1 MKLFGRER
9 VHRVADVD
17 ACLQLCIQDLVF
29 PPEGRKMKIS
39 SKILVVAAVTIAMFM
54 IAGCPTQTTVDKIQQ
69 DPHHFYNKEVALRGN
84 VTESYGALGTGV
96 YQLDDGTGKIWIL
109 SENYGVPS
117 KGAHVTVTGDVVETI
132 SFAGKS
138 FSTALKQT
146 RHRD

>member
-1 MKLFGRER
+1 
-9 VHRVADVD
+9 
-17 ACLQLCIQDLVF
+17 
-29 PPEGRKMKIS
+29 MKIS
-39 SKILVVAAVTIAMFM
+39 SKLLVVAALTVVMVM

-117 KGAHVTVTGDVVETI
+117 KGAHVTVTGNVVETI

-146 RHRD
+146 RRRD

>member
-1 MKLFGRER
+1 
-9 VHRVADVD
+9 
-17 ACLQLCIQDLVF
+17 
-29 PPEGRKMKIS
+29 MKIS

>member
-1 MKLFGRER
+1 
-9 VHRVADVD
+9 
-17 ACLQLCIQDLVF
+17 
-29 PPEGRKMKIS
+29 MKIS
-39 SKILVVAAVTIAMFM
+39 SKLFVVAALSVAILM

-117 KGAHVTVTGDVVETI
+117 KGAHVTVTGNVVDTI
-132 SFAGKS
+132 SFGGKS
-138 FSTALKQT
+138 FATALRQT
-146 RHRD
+146 RRRD

>member
-1 MKLFGRER
+1 MKNSG
-9 VHRVADVD
+9 
-17 ACLQLCIQDLVF
+17 
-29 PPEGRKMKIS
+29 KIFA
-39 SKILVVAAVTIAMFM
+39 VAAVTLAMVL

-117 KGAHVTVTGDVVETI
+117 KGARVTVTGNVVDTI

-138 FSTALKQT
+138 FATALRQT
-146 RHRD
+146 RRRD

>member
-1 MKLFGRER
+1 MKT
-9 VHRVADVD
+9 
-17 ACLQLCIQDLVF
+17 
-29 PPEGRKMKIS
+29 
-39 SKILVVAAVTIAMFM
+39 SKKLLVVAAITAAMVM

-69 DPHHFYNKEVALRGN
+69 DPHHFYNKEVGLRGT

-117 KGAHVTVTGDVVETI
+117 KGAQVTVTGTVVDTI

-138 FSTALKQT
+138 FATALRQT
-146 RHRD
+146 RRRG